1 ADRGRR
7 RRRRA
12 LGPAVDPEQIRV
24 LPGQPDD
31 AVAAAQA
38 HAVVAV
44 GDPAFERH
52 EVGLGRAELRL
63 QRAQGVLDHGVL
75 PCRRR
80 RRGASVHSPMQA
92 PSPAVAAVFERVQT
106 ATTLEETVERLGTAI
121 RLGLLGP
128 GDRLPPE
135 RELADQFGIARST
148 LRQALMALT
157 ESGHLI
163 AQRGRGG
170 GTFVSEAPPLA
181 ESSRV
186 QLSDGHWRELL
197 DYRIAVEVGAAVLA
211 SERARP
217 EDLEPLRAQVEAM
230 RGEADFSVYRRSDV
244 FFHLGIAEA
253 SRSARL
259 VAAMTEVQGKMSELI
274 AHIAHPVPVLAR
286 S

>member
-1 ADRGRR
+1 
-7 RRRRA
+7 
-12 LGPAVDPEQIRV
+12 
-24 LPGQPDD
+24 
-31 AVAAAQA
+31 
-38 HAVVAV
+38 
-44 GDPAFERH
+44 
-52 EVGLGRAELRL
+52 
-63 QRAQGVLDHGVL
+63 
-75 PCRRR
+75 
-80 RRGASVHSPMQA
+80 MQA
-92 PSPAVAAVFERVQT
+92 PSPAVAAVFDPVQT

-135 RELADQFGIARST
+135 RELADQLGIARST
-148 LRQALMALT
+148 LRQALTSLT

-186 QLSDGHWRELL
+186 ELADGHWRELL

-211 SERARP
+211 AERAGP
-217 EDLEPLRAQVEAM
+217 EALEPLRGQVDAM
-230 RGEADFSVYRRSDV
+230 RGESDFSVYRRSDV

-253 SRSARL
+253 SGSARL

-274 AHIAHPVPVLAR
+274 AHIAHPIPVLAR
-286 S
+286 SNEQHAALVVALEQRDGWAAARVVREHLKGTEQVLAGLMP